1 MRSGFDQTQVAKE
14 SEENGEQ
21 NGQEERQ
28 GEVGKLSHE
37 PGKAPND
44 KDCGDQLIEPSESQF
59 PTPDQTWNPS
69 TFSHG

>member
-1 MRSGFDQTQVAKE
+1 MRLGFDQTQVAKE

-28 GEVGKLSHE
+28 GEVSKLRHE
-37 PGKAPND
+37 PPKESND
-44 KDCGDQLIEPSESQF
+44 KDYGDRLIEPSESQF
-59 PTPDQTWNPS
+59 PTPDQTWNRS